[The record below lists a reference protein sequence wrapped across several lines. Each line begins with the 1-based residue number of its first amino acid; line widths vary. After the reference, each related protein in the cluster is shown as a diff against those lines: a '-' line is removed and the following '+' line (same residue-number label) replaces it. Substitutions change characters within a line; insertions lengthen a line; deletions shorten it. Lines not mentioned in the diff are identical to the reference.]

1 MRQSSLIQIP
11 TPIPPPEATPPFSLI
26 YTDPPW
32 KFEVYNAETTDA
44 SRYIGNK
51 YPIMSRDALCELP
64 VASVCA
70 PNSAIF
76 MWATKPNLLDALAVL
91 DAWGFTYTT
100 IAWTWVKLTPRGA
113 KWNMGAGYFT
123 RANMELC
130 LLGTRGSMPVSDHSV
145 LDVLETEPDTLV
157 APVREHSRKPEV
169 CYTYLERL
177 YPRQLYPNRAEFF
190 ASPFSA
196 PLAATYG
203 FATPGYNSDL
213 DTALRSFNVI

>member
-1 MRQSSLIQIP
+1 MDGDGTKCRLGESGWNGYRALVLCNQGLIRDVQELAQSLGI
-11 TPIPPPEATPPFSLI
+11 FS
-26 YTDPPW
+26 
-32 KFEVYNAETTDA
+32 TT
-44 SRYIGNK
+44 
-51 YPIMSRDALCELP
+51 
-64 VASVCA
+64 
-70 PNSAIF
+70 
-76 MWATKPNLLDALAVL
+76 TKPYLRKP
-91 DAWGFTYTT
+91 GQ
-100 IAWTWVKLTPRGA
+100 K
-113 KWNMGAGYFT
+113 GAGNYAYILQFSSPRNKDLKLDGQPVVPVRIDAIESGET
-123 RANMELC
+123 MDVYDISVEDHAFVVNGIISHNSNIELC

-157 APVREHSRKPEV
+157 APVREHSRKPEI

-213 DTALRSFNVI
+213 DTALRSFNAI